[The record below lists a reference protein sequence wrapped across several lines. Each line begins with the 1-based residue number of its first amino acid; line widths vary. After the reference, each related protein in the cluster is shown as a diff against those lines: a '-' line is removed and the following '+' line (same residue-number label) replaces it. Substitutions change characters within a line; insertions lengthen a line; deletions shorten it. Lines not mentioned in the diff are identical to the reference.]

1 MTPLAEE
8 RCCCRREHATICTS
22 CGRALCGWHSALSPV
37 MVDEA
42 VQLVPVC
49 MPICNSTWWLDSL
62 DKRSRFAEIF
72 DKVVKL

>member
-1 MTPLAEE
+1 
-8 RCCCRREHATICTS
+8 
-22 CGRALCGWHSALSPV
+22 